1 MKIAIEFL
9 PEEQPIVI
17 GVITRQ
23 IFHARAP
30 LPLDLGRRPSLRCH
44 CADQPQPDL
53 QWNAEVGDGQ
63 PAARPLDEACVVELA
78 TAGKPGRRPAHPAN
92 ASAPAAGNIIGI
104 GDQNRIS
111 SPVSRSVASH

>member
-23 IFHARAP
+23 ISHGRAP
-30 LPLDLGRRPSLRCH
+30 LPLDLGRRPSLRFH

-78 TAGKPGRRPAHPAN
+78 TAD
-92 ASAPAAGNIIGI
+92 SE
-104 GDQNRIS
+104 
-111 SPVSRSVASH
+111 V

>member
-1 MKIAIEFL
+1 VKIAIEFL

-30 LPLDLGRRPSLRCH
+30 LPLDLGRRPSLRFH

-63 PAARPLDEACVVELA
+63 HATRAPDEELESVLA
-78 TAGKPGRRPAHPAN
+78 TAD
-92 ASAPAAGNIIGI
+92 SE
-104 GDQNRIS
+104 
-111 SPVSRSVASH
+111 V

>member
-1 MKIAIEFL
+1 VKIAIEFL

-30 LPLDLGRRPSLRCH
+30 LPLDLGRRPSLRFH

-63 PAARPLDEACVVELA
+63 HAAPPLDEELEDVLV
-78 TAGKPGRRPAHPAN
+78 TAD
-92 ASAPAAGNIIGI
+92 SE
-104 GDQNRIS
+104 
-111 SPVSRSVASH
+111 V